1 MAEQQ
6 VTIEGKTRQLPV
18 PFFVIA
24 TQNPSYQVGT
34 YPLPE
39 SQLDRF
45 FMKIEL
51 GYPEVDVEKD
61 LLAGQDRQQMIEQVE
76 NCMTAGQLLELQSA
90 VEQVKVSSLLR
101 DYILALLTESRQS
114 DHCGHGLSPRAGLA
128 LQRAARAWALLD
140 DRNYCLPEDVQA
152 IFHAVVEHRLG
163 PTDIHELTPSS
174 ACQQLLDSVA
184 VPV

>member
-6 VTIEGKTRQLPV
+6 VTVEGKTRPLPE

-24 TQNPSYQVGT
+24 TQNPSYQIGT

-51 GYPEVDVEKD
+51 GYPDPEIEKN
-61 LLAGQDRQQMIEQVE
+61 LLAGRDRQGMIEEVK
-76 NCMTAGQLLELQSA
+76 NCISASQLLAFQNLVTE
-90 VEQVKVSSLLR
+90 VKVSTLLH
-101 DYILALLTESRQS
+101 DYIINLLTESRQS
-114 DHCGHGLSPRAGLA
+114 NTSGHGLSPRAGLA
-128 LQRAARAWALLD
+128 LQKAARAWAVID
-140 DRNYCLPEDVQA
+140 NRNYCIPEDVQA
-152 IFHAVVEHRLG
+152 VFHAVVEHRLG
-163 PTDIHELTPSS
+163 STNLDGVSPAA
-174 ACQQLLDSVA
+174 ACQKLLDSVA